1 MHRLRTIFSPRA
13 GTLHVPPPVTR
24 FFSTTTK
31 KSNMASSGVPTS
43 ADPPAA
49 KIEPTAA
56 PLPKLSPA
64 EFREYN
70 RMAEHMDYFHSH
82 FRSTWNV
89 LYGACEE
96 GKRPKGASIRQ
107 FIAMGQGFC
116 QQLEVHH
123 GIEEKYVYRS
133 RDYRYPV

>member
-1 MHRLRTIFSPRA
+1 
-13 GTLHVPPPVTR
+13 
-24 FFSTTTK
+24 
-31 KSNMASSGVPTS
+31 MASSSVPTPV
-43 ADPPAA
+43 DPPAA
-49 KIEPTAA
+49 KTEPTAA
-56 PLPKLSPA
+56 PLPKLLPA
-64 EFREYN
+64 EFRQYN

-116 QQLEVHH
+116 SQLEMHH
-123 GIEEKYVYRS
+123 GIEEKYAMQSHDHRL
-133 RDYRYPV
+133 PT